1 MSLSGPVCLGLE
13 AFNEG
18 WGTNSELGK
27 VKVEVEVQ
35 LEGTMQGYRESD
47 DAGELKRN
55 GNLKLHPMC
64 SAPSRA
70 VGCCEEL
77 EREEQV

>member
-1 MSLSGPVCLGLE
+1 MSGPVWLGLE
-13 AFNEG
+13 AFYEG

-47 DAGELKRN
+47 DAGGTEEKWKLKT
-55 GNLKLHPMC
+55 
-64 SAPSRA
+64 PSDVFCAFPR
-70 VGCCEEL
+70 GRML
-77 EREEQV
+77 